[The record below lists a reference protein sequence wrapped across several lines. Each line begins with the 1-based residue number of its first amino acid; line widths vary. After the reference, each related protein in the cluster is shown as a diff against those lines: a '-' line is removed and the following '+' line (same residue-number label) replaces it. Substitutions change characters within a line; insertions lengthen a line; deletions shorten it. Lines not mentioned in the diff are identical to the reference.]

1 MTPPSPPT
9 RHSTGTGKLLVD
21 VAGAV
26 AVVTINN
33 PGKRNALSSEI
44 RAALPGLLEALQAD
58 GDVRAVILTGAG
70 DKAFAS
76 GADISEFGE
85 RRTSPAARAEYD
97 REQEA
102 IYDALAGLE
111 KPVIAMIRG
120 YCLGQGLLTAVRA
133 DIRIASDDSQFGIPA
148 ARLGLGP
155 RFTSVTAMVGL
166 VGPAWTSEI
175 LFSARRFPAAE
186 ALRMGL
192 VNRVVPAADLRD
204 EVMSLAQDI
213 ARNAPLTVAAA
224 KAAIREAGRPA
235 DRRDLAR
242 VEAMIEA
249 CFRSDDYREGQR
261 AFAEKR
267 PPAFT
272 GR

>member
-1 MTPPSPPT
+1 MTSSSPSA
-9 RHSTGTGKLLVD
+9 RRATGSGKLLVEI
-21 VAGAV
+21 AGAV
-26 AVVTINN
+26 AVVTFNN

-44 RAALPGLLEALQAD
+44 RAALPGLLDALQAD
-58 GDVRAVILTGAG
+58 GEVRAVVLTGAG

-97 REQEA
+97 RDQEA
-102 IYDALAGLE
+102 IYDSLTSLE

-133 DIRIASDDSQFGIPA
+133 DIRIASPDGQFGIPA

-155 RFTSVTAMVGL
+155 RFTSVTALRDL
-166 VGPAWTSEI
+166 VGPAWASEI
-175 LFSARRFPAAE
+175 LFSARRFSAAE
-186 ALRMGL
+186 ALQMGL
-192 VNRVVPAADLRD
+192 VNRVVPAAGLRD
-204 EVMSLAQDI
+204 EVMSLARGI
-213 ARNAPLTVAAA
+213 AQNAPLTVAAC
-224 KAAIREAGRPA
+224 KAAIREAGRSPG
-235 DRRDLAR
+235 RRDMAR
-242 VEAMIEA
+242 VETMSEA
-249 CFRSDDYREGQR
+249 CFASEDYREGQR

-267 PPAFT
+267 PPTFT

>member
-1 MTPPSPPT
+1 MTSPSPAGRSGP
-9 RHSTGTGKLLVD
+9 GTLLVE

-26 AVVTINN
+26 ATVTFSN
-33 PGKRNALSSEI
+33 PGKRNALTAGMRTE
-44 RAALPGLLEALQAD
+44 LPGLLETLQAD
-58 GDVRAVILTGAG
+58 PEVRVVVLTGAG
-70 DKAFAS
+70 DKAFVS

-85 RRTSPAARAEYD
+85 RRTAPAARAGYD
-97 REQEA
+97 QA
-102 IYDALAGLE
+102 QAALNRSWTALE

-120 YCLGQGLLTAVRA
+120 YCLGAGLLIALQA
-133 DIRIASDDSQFGIPA
+133 DIRIAADDSQFAIPA
-148 ARLGLGP
+148 ARLGLG
-155 RFTSVTAMVGL
+155 FGVAGVTALTNL
-166 VGPAWTSEI
+166 VGPASTAEI
-175 LFSARRFPAAE
+175 LLSARRFRAAD

-192 VNRVVPAADLRD
+192 VNRVVPAAGLR
-204 EVMSLAQDI
+204 EETMSLARDI
-213 ARNAPLTVAAA
+213 ACNAPLTLAAA
-224 KAAIREAGRPA
+224 KAAIRETGRSPGQ
-235 DRRDLAR
+235 RDPAR